1 MLAENY
7 DPAEIFEQLKK
18 CQVEYFDFYLLH
30 NVYENSVH
38 IYEDPHW
45 GIVDYFIEQKKRGR
59 IKHLGFSGH
68 ADLPCLTEFLDRYG
82 SEMEFCQL
90 QFNFLDWTMQH
101 GKEKYEL
108 QQQCIPLWV
117 MEPVRL
123 SPDHGRTSQ
132 AYILCEPQ
140 DCSAAYEGAGF
151 GLPCPNEEVSLQTGT
166 DRISGL
172 LQQPQDQGK
181 AKGLAA
187 CNSQTAS
194 PLGCLNNFDFKILS
208 NFGGSLHYGLSFYL
222 EKSRRVRAAAAA
234 RKRSNPFFAA
244 ACTSQKTPCAG
255 LGPKELASADPTVDV
270 GPECIFACNARKNAR
285 FGARALQKRCTFF
298 EELKTRIP
306 RRRRRLRG

>member
-1 MLAENY
+1 M
-7 DPAEIFEQLKK
+7 
-18 CQVEYFDFYLLH
+18 EYFDFYLLH

-38 IYEDPHW
+38 VYEDPRW

-108 QQQCIPLWV
+108 LQQRCIPLWV
-117 MEPVRL
+117 MGRYGYRRITAELRKRTFSVNHKTVQRL
-123 SPDHGRTSQ
+123 MKE
-132 AYILCEPQ
+132 L
-140 DCSAAYEGAGF
+140 
-151 GLPCPNEEVSLQTGT
+151 GLPCQDEEVSLQTGT

-194 PLGCLNNFDFKILS
+194 PFGCLNNFL
-208 NFGGSLHYGLSFYL
+208 
-222 EKSRRVRAAAAA
+222 
-234 RKRSNPFFAA
+234 
-244 ACTSQKTPCAG
+244 
-255 LGPKELASADPTVDV
+255 
-270 GPECIFACNARKNAR
+270 
-285 FGARALQKRCTFF
+285 LQN
-298 EELKTRIP
+298 IV
-306 RRRRRLRG
+306 

>member
-1 MLAENY
+1 MQNKSETVVGACLKKHPRESFYLAIKFPGHMLAENY

-18 CQVEYFDFYLLH
+18 CQVEYFDFYLQY

-38 IYEDPHW
+38 VYEDPRW
-45 GIVDYFIEQKKRGR
+45 DIVDYFIEQKKRGR

-108 QQQCIPLWV
+108 LQQRCIPCGSWGRYGYRRITAELRKRTFSV
-117 MEPVRL
+117 NHKTVQRL
-123 SPDHGRTSQ
+123 MKE
-132 AYILCEPQ
+132 L
-140 DCSAAYEGAGF
+140 
-151 GLPCPNEEVSLQTGT
+151 GLPCQDEEVSLQTGT

-181 AKGLAA
+181 TKGLAA

-194 PLGCLNNFDFKILS
+194 PLGCLNNFYFEILS
-208 NFGGSLHYGLSFYL
+208 NFLGSLHV
-222 EKSRRVRAAAAA
+222 KHV
-234 RKRSNPFFAA
+234 
-244 ACTSQKTPCAG
+244 PCF
-255 LGPKELASADPTVDV
+255 LFPTVSR
-270 GPECIFACNARKNAR
+270 ET
-285 FGARALQKRCTFF
+285 QKSFNSENF
-298 EELKTRIP
+298 LLKPTSVVLYYIIMTTDTERE
-306 RRRRRLRG
+306 